1 MICPSVPI
9 RSEIR
14 SEMDGQTTVVL
25 KVCWMD
31 GLSKIPLVVFRLLHC
46 PPGLYLLLS
55 SSSRGGNREPK
66 TNLTI
71 E

>member
-1 MICPSVPI
+1 MICPNVPI

-14 SEMDGQTTVVL
+14 SEMDGRTTL
-25 KVCWMD
+25 KVDGWMD
-31 GLSKIPLVVFRLLHC
+31 GLSKSPLVVFRLLHC

-55 SSSRGGNREPK
+55 SISRGDNREPK